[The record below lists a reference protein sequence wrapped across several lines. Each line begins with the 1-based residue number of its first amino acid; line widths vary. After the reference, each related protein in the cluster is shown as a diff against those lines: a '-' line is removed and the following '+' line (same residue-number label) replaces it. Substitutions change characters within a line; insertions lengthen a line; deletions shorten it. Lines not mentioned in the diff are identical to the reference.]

1 MCLPGRP
8 CVVVRLQIS
17 QFWQVR
23 EEMHKLEE
31 EVQNFIAVRSKG
43 NVKVEVF
50 IDKVDH
56 VG

>member
-17 QFWQVR
+17 QFRQIR
-23 EEMHKLEE
+23 EEIHKLEE
-31 EVQNFIAVRSKG
+31 EVQNFIAVLIKD

-56 VG
+56 IG

>member
-23 EEMHKLEE
+23 EEIHKLEE
-31 EVQNFIAVRSKG
+31 EVQNFIVVLSKG